1 MSKTFNDIMDEVR
14 ERNKT
19 KTLEELKRLAAQ
31 KKKSSKE
38 KR

>member
-1 MSKTFNDIMDEVR
+1 MDEVR

-31 KKKSSKE
+31 KKKASKE

>member
-31 KKKSSKE
+31 KKASKD